1 MSQSLGSCSLGTFIL
16 FSLLVLSASAFAAET
31 DKPNI
36 ILILADDMGYG
47 DLGYYG
53 AEKIKTPNIDRHR
66 SQIFHDYT

>member
-16 FSLLVLSASAFAAET
+16 FSLVVLSASAFAAET
-31 DKPNI
+31 DKLNI

-47 DLGYYG
+47 DLGCYG
-53 AEKIKTPNIDRHR
+53 ADKIKTPKIDRHR